1 MHRQKSRRFLNK
13 TVIIAIAA
21 ATVLASVPILAKS
34 SFVSSPK
41 PAASIAQATTTGTI
55 VDIASADKSL
65 STLVTAVK
73 AADLVETLSGKGPF
87 TVFAPTNDAFAALP
101 KGTLEE
107 LLKPENKHE
116 LQEILTY
123 HVVSGAIDSK
133 SLKSG
138 PLKTVEGEEVNVKV
152 ENGQVTVNGAKVIT
166 ADIKASNGVIHVIDG
181 VLHPPDVE
189 L

>member
-1 MHRQKSRRFLNK
+1 MHSQKSRRFLSK
-13 TVIIAIAA
+13 TVMIAIAA

-34 SFVSSPK
+34 SPVSSSK

-73 AADLVETLSGKGPF
+73 AAGLVETLSGQGPF

-101 KGTLEE
+101 KGTLET
-107 LLKPENKHE
+107 LLKPENKDE
-116 LQEILTY
+116 LQDILTY

-133 SLKSG
+133 SLKSCRLRQ
-138 PLKTVEGEEVNVKV
+138 LKARNLTFRLKMVK
-152 ENGQVTVNGAKVIT
+152 
-166 ADIKASNGVIHVIDG
+166 
-181 VLHPPDVE
+181 
-189 L
+189 